1 MVRNA
6 GGRGRVSRIEVQEL
20 TKVYEGRKAVA
31 GISFRVEAGELCVL
45 LGPSGCGK
53 STTLRLI
60 AGLEDPDG
68 GTIRIADREVTHL
81 APKDRRISMVFQS
94 YALFP
99 HLSVADNIT
108 FGLEVRG
115 VPKAERRERLGKVAA
130 LVGLTD
136 YLKRKPGQ
144 MSGGQRQRVALA
156 RAIIAE
162 QPVCLMDEPLS
173 NLDAKLRGEMRVEI
187 RALQQ
192 RLALSMIYVTHDQIE
207 AMTMA
212 DKVILMKDG
221 HIEQAGTPAELYERP
236 ATTFAARFI
245 GAPSMNLMRFG
256 GPADPILGVR
266 AEHMRLGPP
275 KGDARDATVASIEY
289 LGADTI
295 VGLARTPDETV
306 AVRLPGRA
314 GVRVGER
321 TGLAWEPAHEH
332 HFDGASGRRIV
343 SPPTGTAA
351 SAGLPASAAAIPETT
366 SL

>member
-1 MVRNA
+1 M
-6 GGRGRVSRIEVQEL
+6 SRIEVTEL
-20 TKVYEGRKAVA
+20 TKAFDDRRAVDA
-31 GISFRVEAGELCVL
+31 VSFRVEAGELCVL

-60 AGLEDPDG
+60 AGLEDPDD
-68 GTIRIADREVTHL
+68 GTIRIADRDVTHL
-81 APKDRRISMVFQS
+81 APKDRRIAMVFQS

-99 HLSVADNIT
+99 HLTVADNIT

-115 VPKAERRERLGKVAA
+115 VPRAQRRERLARVAA
-130 LVGLTD
+130 LVGLSD

-192 RLALSMIYVTHDQIE
+192 RLGLSMIYVTHDQIE

-212 DKVILMKDG
+212 DRVILMKDG
-221 HIEQAGTPAELYERP
+221 RIEQQGSPAELYERP

-245 GAPSMNLMRFG
+245 GAPAMNLIRQQG
-256 GPADPILGVR
+256 TILGLR
-266 AEHMRLGPP
+266 AEHMRLDPPAGGP
-275 KGDARDATVASIEY
+275 RDATVSSVEY

-295 VGLARTPDETV
+295 VGLMLDGE
-306 AVRLPGRA
+306 AVSVRVPGRTA
-314 GVRVGER
+314 ARVGDR
-321 TGLAWEPAHEH
+321 FALGWDPAHEH
-332 HFDGASGRRIV
+332 RFDGVTGRRLD
-343 SPPTGTAA
+343 SP
-351 SAGLPASAAAIPETT
+351 SAGAPESRPATATMS
-366 SL
+366 